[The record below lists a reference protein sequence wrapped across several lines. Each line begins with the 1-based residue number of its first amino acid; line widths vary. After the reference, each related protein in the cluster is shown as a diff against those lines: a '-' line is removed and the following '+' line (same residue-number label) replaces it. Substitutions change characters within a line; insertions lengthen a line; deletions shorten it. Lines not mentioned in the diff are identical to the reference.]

1 MACAGSRGK
10 GPVHPRGIREGG
22 AGMTYELGEELS
34 GCPGRRGWEGHSG
47 SPNAWPKAWAAG
59 ASVASTGRCASWVG
73 FILYTFM
80 SCMQSTGHIL
90 GDPPWSKGSVFGT
103 ELGTAVNPTLPRDV
117 CSTHALEA
125 EHRAKGR

>member
-1 MACAGSRGK
+1 
-10 GPVHPRGIREGG
+10 
-22 AGMTYELGEELS
+22 MTYELGEELS
-34 GCPGRRGWEGHSG
+34 GSPGRRGWEGRSD
-47 SPNAWPKAWAAG
+47 SPNAWTKAWAAG
-59 ASVASTGRCASWVG
+59 ASVARCTPWVG

-80 SCMQSTGHIL
+80 SCMQSTGHTP

-125 EHRAKGR
+125 EHRARGR